1 MVITNNLSR
10 EVKQCL
16 TENILPFWLN
26 KMQDTECGGW
36 YGQML
41 ADGTIVSDAPRG
53 AILNARILWAFSA
66 AYRVLGKTEYLDAA
80 TRTYE
85 YICQHFVDCVYGG
98 IYWSVDAEGRPLD
111 CHKQFYAQGFM
122 IYGLSE
128 YCRALST
135 FNPSTSGDKRED
147 ALQLAIDLFNII
159 EEHSR
164 DHLYGG
170 YIESCTRDWQPVQD
184 MRLSDKDANYPKSQ
198 NTHLHI
204 LEPYTNLHRVW
215 PDARLKE
222 ALEHLLDVFCNR
234 ILNRQGYHL
243 QMFFDMDWTPI
254 PQQWE
259 SYGHDI
265 EASWLMHEAAL
276 VLGDEQ
282 LLSEI
287 EPIIRTIAHASEK
300 GLRPDGSM
308 IHEINVHTGL
318 YDTERH
324 WWVQAEAIVGFYN
337 LYQHFGDE
345 DDLRKA
351 ERLWQYVRDHL
362 INYQL
367 GEWYWSVDAEGK
379 VNTNEDHAGFWKC
392 PYHNT
397 RMCLEII
404 ERQLSPD

>member
-1 MVITNNLSR
+1 MGITSNLSG

-26 KMQDTECGGW
+26 KMQDMERGGW

-41 ADGTIVSDAPRG
+41 ADGTLVKDAPRG

-66 AYRVLGKTEYLDAA
+66 AYRVLGKAEYLEAA
-80 TRTYE
+80 TRTYK
-85 YICQHFVDCVYGG
+85 YICQHFVDRVHGG
-98 IYWSVDAEGRPLD
+98 TYWSVDADGSPLD
-111 CHKQFYAQGFM
+111 CRKQFYAQGFM

-128 YCRALST
+128 YYRALST
-135 FNPSTSGDKRED
+135 FNPPTSGDKRED
-147 ALQLAIDLFNII
+147 ALQLAIDLFYII

-164 DHLYGG
+164 DRQYGG
-170 YIESCTRDWQPVQD
+170 YIEACTRDWQPMHD

-204 LEPYTNLHRVW
+204 LEPYTNLYRVW
-215 PDARLKE
+215 HDARLKE

-243 QMFFDMDWTPI
+243 QMFFGMDWTPI

-287 EPIIRTIAHASEK
+287 EPIIRTIARASEK

-308 IHEINVHTGL
+308 IHEVNVSTGL
-318 YDTERH
+318 YDSERH

-345 DDLRKA
+345 KALYKA
-351 ERLWQYVRDHL
+351 ECLWQYVREHL
-362 INYQL
+362 IDNHL
-367 GEWYWSVDAEGK
+367 GEWHWSVDENGK
-379 VNTNEDHAGFWKC
+379 VNVNEDHAGFWKC

-404 ERQLSPD
+404 ERKRKQ

>member
-1 MVITNNLSR
+1 MKSEKLNMEDVR
-10 EVKQCL
+10 QCL

-26 KMQDTECGGW
+26 RMQDMERGGW

-41 ADGTIVSDAPRG
+41 ADGTIVGDAPRG

-66 AYRVLGKTEYLDAA
+66 AYRILGKPEYLAAA

-85 YICQHFVDCVYGG
+85 YICQHFVDREYGG
-98 IYWSVDAEGRPLD
+98 TYWSIDADGKPLD
-111 CHKQFYAQGFM
+111 CRKQFYAQGFM

-128 YCRALST
+128 YHRAT
-135 FNPSTSGDKRED
+135 GCAD
-147 ALQLAIDLFNII
+147 ALRLAIDLFNII
-159 EEHSR
+159 EDHSR
-164 DHLYGG
+164 DRQYGG
-170 YIESCTRDWQPVQD
+170 YIEACTRDWQPMQD

-204 LEPYTNLHRVW
+204 LEPYTNLYRVW

-222 ALEHLLDVFCNR
+222 ALEHLLNVFSCR

-276 VLGDEQ
+276 VLGDGQ
-282 LLSEI
+282 ILSEI
-287 EPIIRTIAHASEK
+287 EPIIRTIARASEK

-308 IHEINVHTGL
+308 NAELRLPSLHSSHSTFHS
-318 YDTERH
+318 ERSEAV

-345 DDLRKA
+345 DALHKA
-351 ERLWQYVRDHL
+351 ERLWQYIKEHL
-362 INYQL
+362 IDNHL
-367 GEWYWSVDAEGK
+367 GEWHWSIDGDGN
-379 VNTNEDHAGFWKC
+379 VNTHEDHAGFWKC

-397 RMCLEII
+397 RMCLELI
-404 ERQLSPD
+404 ERKLE